1 MAQALALLGLSLFY
15 YPGDWRYNGIIEK
28 IKETKFYVKGSDYK
42 MKYTGRPP
50 KYDNPEDMQ
59 KIIVEYFNECAAEGK
74 KPTVSGLGYVLGMSR
89 KQLLEYENCIDNDNL
104 FARFDDGIKLG
115 FRNAIKDA
123 KRFIESC
130 LEDKL
135 INGTTTPIGLIFA
148 LKNNYG
154 WVDKQEV
161 VNTNNSIEVKLED

>member
-1 MAQALALLGLSLFY
+1 
-15 YPGDWRYNGIIEK
+15 
-28 IKETKFYVKGSDYK
+28 

-59 KIIVEYFNECAAEGK
+59 KIIVKYFNQCDKEGK
-74 KPTVSGLGYVLGMSR
+74 KPTVSGLGYVLGLSR
-89 KQLLEYENCIDNDNL
+89 RQILEYENCIDSDDV
-104 FARFDDGIKLG
+104 FKRFDDDVKLG
-115 FRNAIKDA
+115 FRNSIKEA

-135 INGTTTPIGLIFA
+135 INGSTTPIGLIFA

-161 VNTNNSIEVKLED
+161 VQTNKEIKVELED

>member
-1 MAQALALLGLSLFY
+1 
-15 YPGDWRYNGIIEK
+15 
-28 IKETKFYVKGSDYK
+28 
-42 MKYTGRPP
+42 MKYRGRPA
-50 KYDNPEDMQ
+50 KYENPEDMQ
-59 KIIVEYFNECAAEGK
+59 KIIVEYFNECGKEGK
-74 KPTVSGLGYVLGMSR
+74 KPTVTGLGYVLDMNR
-89 KQLLEYENCIDNDNL
+89 TDLIYENCIDNENL
-104 FARFDDGIKLG
+104 FARFDDSVKLG
-115 FRNAIKDA
+115 FTNTIKDA

-161 VNTNNSIEVKLED
+161 EQTTKTINVDLED

>member
-1 MAQALALLGLSLFY
+1 
-15 YPGDWRYNGIIEK
+15 
-28 IKETKFYVKGSDYK
+28 

-59 KIIVEYFNECAAEGK
+59 KIIVKYFNQCDKEGK
-74 KPTVSGLGYVLGMSR
+74 KPTVSGLGYVLGLSIR
-89 KQLLEYENCIDNDNL
+89 QILEYENCIDSDDV
-104 FARFDDGIKLG
+104 FKRFDDNVKLG
-115 FRNAIKDA
+115 FRNSIKEA

-135 INGTTTPIGLIFA
+135 INGSTTPIGLIFA

-161 VNTNNSIEVKLED
+161 VQTNKEIKVELED

>member
-1 MAQALALLGLSLFY
+1 M
-15 YPGDWRYNGIIEK
+15 
-28 IKETKFYVKGSDYK
+28 KGSDYK

-74 KPTVSGLGYVLGMSR
+74 KPTVSGLGYVLGLSR
-89 KQLLEYENCIDNDNL
+89 KQLLEYENCIDKENVFD
-104 FARFDDGIKLG
+104 RFDDSIKLG
-115 FRNAIKDA
+115 FRNTIKDA

-154 WVDKQEV
+154 WVDKQEI
-161 VNTNNSIEVKLED
+161 VNTENKIEVKLED

>member
-1 MAQALALLGLSLFY
+1 
-15 YPGDWRYNGIIEK
+15 
-28 IKETKFYVKGSDYK
+28 

-59 KIIVEYFNECAAEGK
+59 KIIVKYFNECEAEGK
-74 KPTVSGLGYVLGMSR
+74 KPTVSGLGYVLGLSR
-89 KQLLEYENCIDNDNL
+89 RQILEYENCIDNDNL
-104 FARFDDGIKLG
+104 FARFDDSVKLG
-115 FRNAIKDA
+115 FHNAIKDA
-123 KRFIESC
+123 KRFIENC

-161 VNTNNSIEVKLED
+161 EQTNKTIRIDIDDDEE

>member
-1 MAQALALLGLSLFY
+1 
-15 YPGDWRYNGIIEK
+15 
-28 IKETKFYVKGSDYK
+28 

-59 KIIVEYFNECAAEGK
+59 KIIVKYFNQCDKEGK
-74 KPTVSGLGYVLGMSR
+74 KPTVSGLGYVLGLSR
-89 KQLLEYENCIDNDNL
+89 RQILEYENCIDSDDV
-104 FARFDDGIKLG
+104 FKRFDDNVKLG
-115 FRNAIKDA
+115 FRNSIKEA

-130 LEDKL
+130 LEDRL
-135 INGTTTPIGLIFA
+135 INGSTTPIGLIFA

-161 VNTNNSIEVKLED
+161 VQTNKEIKVELED

>member
-1 MAQALALLGLSLFY
+1 
-15 YPGDWRYNGIIEK
+15 
-28 IKETKFYVKGSDYK
+28 
-42 MKYTGRPP
+42 MKYRGRPA
-50 KYDNPEDMQ
+50 KYENPEDMQ
-59 KIIVEYFNECAAEGK
+59 KIIVEYFNECDKEGK

-89 KQLLEYENCIDNDNL
+89 KQLLEYENCIDNENV
-104 FARFDDGIKLG
+104 FARFDDSVKLG
-115 FRNAIKDA
+115 FRNTIKDA

-161 VNTNNSIEVKLED
+161 EQTTKTINVDLED

>member
-1 MAQALALLGLSLFY
+1 MLFVQH
-15 YPGDWRYNGIIEK
+15 GC
-28 IKETKFYVKGSDYK
+28 FCLCKGSDYK

-59 KIIVEYFNECAAEGK
+59 KIIVKYFNQCDKEGK
-74 KPTVSGLGYVLGMSR
+74 KPTVSGLGYVLGLSR
-89 KQLLEYENCIDNDNL
+89 RQILEYENCIDSDDV
-104 FARFDDGIKLG
+104 FKRFDDNVKLG
-115 FRNAIKDA
+115 FRNSIKEA

-130 LEDKL
+130 LEDRL
-135 INGTTTPIGLIFA
+135 INGSTTPIGLIFA

-161 VNTNNSIEVKLED
+161 VQTSKTIDVNLEE

>member
-1 MAQALALLGLSLFY
+1 
-15 YPGDWRYNGIIEK
+15 
-28 IKETKFYVKGSDYK
+28 

-59 KIIVEYFNECAAEGK
+59 KIIVEYFNQCDKEGK
-74 KPTVSGLGYVLGMSR
+74 KPTVSGLGYVLGLSR
-89 KQLLEYENCIDNDNL
+89 RQILEYENCIDSDDV
-104 FARFDDGIKLG
+104 FKRFDDDVKLG
-115 FRNAIKDA
+115 FRNSIKEA

-135 INGTTTPIGLIFA
+135 INGSTTPIGLIFA

-161 VNTNNSIEVKLED
+161 VQTNKEIKVELED

>member
-1 MAQALALLGLSLFY
+1 
-15 YPGDWRYNGIIEK
+15 
-28 IKETKFYVKGSDYK
+28 

-50 KYDNPEDMQ
+50 KYDNPEEMQ

-74 KPTVSGLGYVLGMSR
+74 KPTVSGLGYVLGLSR
-89 KQLLEYENCIDNDNL
+89 KQLLEYENCIDRENVFD
-104 FARFDDGIKLG
+104 RFDDTVKLG
-115 FRNAIKDA
+115 FRNTIKDA

-135 INGTTTPIGLIFA
+135 INGTSTPIGLIFA

-161 VNTNNSIEVKLED
+161 EQTTKTINVDLED

>member
-1 MAQALALLGLSLFY
+1 
-15 YPGDWRYNGIIEK
+15 
-28 IKETKFYVKGSDYK
+28 

-59 KIIVEYFNECAAEGK
+59 KIIVKYFNQCDKEGK
-74 KPTVSGLGYVLGMSR
+74 KPTVSGLGYVLGLSR
-89 KQLLEYENCIDNDNL
+89 RQILEYENCIDSDDV
-104 FARFDDGIKLG
+104 FKRFDDDVKLG
-115 FRNAIKDA
+115 FRNSIKEA

-130 LEDKL
+130 LEDRL
-135 INGTTTPIGLIFA
+135 INGSTTPIGLIFA

-161 VNTNNSIEVKLED
+161 VQTNKEIKVELED

>member
-1 MAQALALLGLSLFY
+1 
-15 YPGDWRYNGIIEK
+15 
-28 IKETKFYVKGSDYK
+28 
-42 MKYTGRPP
+42 MKYTGRPA

-59 KIIVEYFNECAAEGK
+59 KLIVKYFNECGEEGK
-74 KPTVSGLGYVLGMSR
+74 NPTVSGLGYVLGLSR
-89 KQLLEYENCIDNDNL
+89 RQILEYENCIDKDNV
-104 FARFDDGIKLG
+104 FARFDDTVKLG
-115 FRNAIKDA
+115 FRYTIKDA

-135 INGTTTPIGLIFA
+135 VNGTTTPIGLIFA

-161 VNTNNSIEVKLED
+161 VNTNKDITVTLED

>member
-1 MAQALALLGLSLFY
+1 
-15 YPGDWRYNGIIEK
+15 
-28 IKETKFYVKGSDYK
+28 

-59 KIIVEYFNECAAEGK
+59 KIIVKYFNQCDKEGK
-74 KPTVSGLGYVLGMSR
+74 KPTVSGLGYVLGLSR
-89 KQLLEYENCIDNDNL
+89 RQILEYENCIDSDDV
-104 FARFDDGIKLG
+104 FERFDDDVKLG
-115 FRNAIKDA
+115 FRNSIKEA

-135 INGTTTPIGLIFA
+135 INGSTTPIGLIFA

-161 VNTNNSIEVKLED
+161 VQTNKEIKVELED

>member
-1 MAQALALLGLSLFY
+1 
-15 YPGDWRYNGIIEK
+15 
-28 IKETKFYVKGSDYK
+28 

-59 KIIVEYFNECAAEGK
+59 KLIVKYFNECEAEGK
-74 KPTVSGLGYVLGMSR
+74 KPTVSGLGYVLGLTR
-89 KQLLEYENCIDNDNL
+89 KQILEYENCIDNDNV
-104 FARFDDGIKLG
+104 FARFDDTTKLG
-115 FRNAIKDA
+115 FRNSIKDA

-135 INGTTTPIGLIFA
+135 INGNTTPIGLIFA

-154 WVDKQEV
+154 WVDKQEIKQTTETINV
-161 VNTNNSIEVKLED
+161 TVDDEE